1 MIWTTVSENLFSYG
15 TMQHSHMYTIGIY
28 LVNIYKNVSLD
39 KWIKDQE
46 ATYNYYEQIIITLG
60 WHLSSDP

>member
-1 MIWTTVSENLFSYG
+1 
-15 TMQHSHMYTIGIY
+15 MQHSHMYTIGIY